1 MAKVVLLDNGCE
13 ANITENL
20 NRILAAIDG
29 IRGLL
34 PAVNADDN
42 GKVLTVVEGAW
53 TAAAPAESDPAPAEE
68 ASEVEN
74 NG

>member
-1 MAKVVLLDNGCE
+1 MANVVLLDNGCE

-20 NRILAAIDG
+20 NRILTAING
-29 IRGLL
+29 IQGLL

-42 GKVLTVVEGAW
+42 GKVLMVVDGAW
-53 TAAAPAESDPAPAEE
+53 AAADPAESDSDPAEE

>member
-1 MAKVVLLDNGCE
+1 MANVVLLDNGCE

-20 NRILAAIDG
+20 NRILAAING
-29 IRGLL
+29 IQGLL

-42 GKVLTVVEGAW
+42 GKVLTVVDGAW
-53 TAAAPAESDPAPAEE
+53 AAAVPAEE